1 MSTET
6 FNLKKSGNFLAR
18 YGTFTAL
25 ILITLAFGLFVPKFA
40 SFSNIMTLLVQIS
53 MLSIVASGLTAVFV
67 VGELDISTGAVVS
80 LGGILGAYLM
90 NNQIPPAAAIV
101 ATLLVGVVFGVVN
114 GFIVGYLRI
123 PALLGTFG
131 TSVIALGLNFWAGN
145 GSSIRISKE
154 VTSEFFMSLGSGTF
168 VGIPIPFVVALMVF
182 IFFLFLLEHTKW
194 GLRMYSVG
202 GNQEAATNFGINNR
216 RMKFTA
222 FVFCGLTAAIAGLL
236 LSSRLGAGS
245 PIAGD
250 AYTLDAIAA
259 VYVGVSMF
267 REGEPH
273 LFGSVLGVLI
283 FGILVNGMRLMGVGY
298 EVQSILRGIFILGA
312 VAIAGNRAQL
322 RVKLF

>member
-6 FNLKKSGNFLAR
+6 LNRKKSGNFLAR

-40 SFSNIMTLLVQIS
+40 SFSNIMTLLIQIS

-67 VGELDISTGAVVS
+67 AGELDISTGAVVS

-90 NNQIPPAAAIV
+90 NNQISPAAAIV
-101 ATLLVGVVFGVVN
+101 ATLMVGVVFGVVN

-154 VTSEFFMSLGSGTF
+154 VTSEFFMSLGSGTI
-168 VGIPIPFVVALMVF
+168 VGIPIPFIAALMVF

-194 GLRMYSVG
+194 GLRMYAVG